1 VWSEYDRD
9 PTILIS
15 SIIPL
20 IVYDTCRTLAFLIN
34 FGDRGKNPPIST
46 ALSILHIL
54 QDHYPERLG
63 LALIINVPFLVN
75 AFFKFIM
82 PLLDPITRQK
92 MKFNPEVLKDGLFT
106 ADMIMK
112 DWWGGEP
119 EFEYVHE
126 KYWPDL
132 VSLCEGRVMTW
143 TKNWRALGAK
153 VGTSEWAYKKGNQD
167 PVDWDV
173 DEKDQQVTV
182 TEVSGTPAETQ
193 KGVEP
198 AAKSNDMKLVIQPC
212 TELMDFKTGAPAV
225 TSDAALSAS
234 HGSPSTAAVFGAGAV
249 AGGGGGD
256 NGGDAGGNVRGGE

>member
-1 VWSEYDRD
+1 M
-9 PTILIS
+9 
-15 SIIPL
+15 
-20 IVYDTCRTLAFLIN
+20 VYYTCRTLAFLIN

-46 ALSILHIL
+46 ALTILHIL

-63 LALIINVPFLVN
+63 LALVINVPFLVN
-75 AFFKFIM
+75 AFFKIIM
-82 PLLDPITRQK
+82 PLIDPITRQK
-92 MKFNPEVLKDGLFT
+92 VKFNPEVLKDDLFT

-132 VSLCEGRVMTW
+132 VSLCEGRVTTW

-153 VGTSEWAYKKGNQD
+153 VGTSEWAYKKDNQD
-167 PVDWDV
+167 PVNWDA

-182 TEVSGTPAETQ
+182 TEVSGTPVVVTETE
-193 KGVEP
+193 KGIEL
-198 AAKSNDMKLVIQPC
+198 AATSNDVEVV
-212 TELMDFKTGAPAV
+212 TEPGAPAE

-234 HGSPSTAAVFGAGAV
+234 HGGPSTTAISEAGAV
-249 AGGGGGD
+249 TGGGGGGD
-256 NGGDAGGNVRGGE
+256 GE